1 MKLGLVPAEGRPRR
15 DQSAT
20 SERADEL
27 LRLAIEVSGI
37 GVFETD
43 LRRRQ
48 TRLSA
53 ELCVLLGLP
62 VGSELSYD
70 EMMRT
75 IDERDRAA
83 LIASAEAAANSHDKG
98 KWSGVCRVRRADGAL
113 RRFCIHGRRFYR
125 RTPKGLEAVRSLGV
139 VVDITHVKE
148 TEDALRESEAR
159 LRFALEAAQM
169 GTFDLDMTGS
179 RAVIDAQEAKL
190 LGLPPDTRI
199 VGTDELRKRVPL
211 EDLKKSDLKKERLT
225 QHRVAYH
232 HEFRL
237 RMPDGSLRWLSAH
250 ADVRAN
256 RIFGVNYD
264 ITDRRLTEVELQESE
279 ARLRM
284 ATNAAALGVF
294 EWDPETDSTIW
305 ENERMYEIFARAKAD
320 RPLNKRQFV
329 IDYLHPDDKLDFD
342 AALERALQNHS
353 DFHVTCRIR
362 RQDEAE
368 RWLQIDGTFRATADN
383 HSPRLVGVVA
393 DVTERRTLEQ
403 RAKELA
409 ASLVTI
415 QEEERRRISQE
426 LHDSTAQHLVA
437 AKINLLSLKPKGGR
451 RSPQKRK
458 WQETQ
463 NSLREA
469 MKEIRVFSYLMH
481 PPFLESHGV
490 CKAIRQFVTGFADR
504 SGLRVKLALNCKVD
518 QVPFEMQRTLLRIAQ
533 EALANVH
540 RHATASRVTL
550 SLRWMAGCIHLVI
563 VDDGKSGRASSG
575 PGRGIRGMVART
587 QQYGGDLRVRSGAT
601 GTTVHAILPVNLA

>member
-1 MKLGLVPAEGRPRR
+1 MTMKLNLVPAEGRRRR

-27 LRLAIEVSGI
+27 LRLVIEVSGI

-83 LIASAEAAANSHDKG
+83 LIASAEAAANSPDKG
-98 KWSGVCRVRRADGAL
+98 KWSGVCRVRRADGAP

-125 RTPKGLEAVRSLGV
+125 HTPKGLEPVRSLGV
-139 VVDITHVKE
+139 VVDITHLKE

-169 GTFDLDMTGS
+169 GTFDVDMAGS

-199 VGTDELRKRVPL
+199 VAADELRKRVPF
-211 EDLKKSDLKKERLT
+211 EKERLT
-225 QHRVAYH
+225 QHREAYH

-237 RMPDGSLRWLSAH
+237 RMPDGSERWLSAH

-264 ITDRRLTEVELQESE
+264 ITDRRLAEVELQDSK
-279 ARLRM
+279 ARLQM

-320 RPLNKRQFV
+320 GPLNKRQLI
-329 IDYLHPDDKLDFD
+329 IDYLHPDDERDFD
-342 AALERALQNHS
+342 AALEKALQNHS

-368 RWLQIDGTFRATADN
+368 RWLQIDGTSRATADI

-393 DVTERRTLEQ
+393 DITERRMLEQ
-403 RAKELA
+403 RAKDLA

-415 QEEERRRISQE
+415 QEDERRRISQE

-437 AKINLLSLKPKGGR
+437 AKINLLSLNPKGGR
-451 RSPQKRK
+451 RSPQRRK

-469 MKEIRVFSYLMH
+469 MRELRVFSYLMH

-504 SGLRVKLALNCKVD
+504 SGLRVKLALNGKVD
-518 QVPFEMQRTLLRIAQ
+518 QLPFEMQRTLLRIAQ

-550 SLRWMAGCIHLVI
+550 SLRWMAGCVHLVI
-563 VDDGKSGRASSG
+563 VDDGRSGRASSG

-587 QQYGGDLRVRSGAT
+587 HQYGGDLRVRSGVT
-601 GTTVHAILPVNLA
+601 GTTVHAVLPINLA

>member
-1 MKLGLVPAEGRPRR
+1 MPGSEGRWRASPILHPR
-15 DQSAT
+15 T
-20 SERADEL
+20 P
-27 LRLAIEVSGI
+27 I
-37 GVFETD
+37 
-43 LRRRQ
+43 
-48 TRLSA
+48 LS
-53 ELCVLLGLP
+53 
-62 VGSELSYD
+62 SY
-70 EMMRT
+70 
-75 IDERDRAA
+75 
-83 LIASAEAAANSHDKG
+83 
-98 KWSGVCRVRRADGAL
+98 
-113 RRFCIHGRRFYR
+113 
-125 RTPKGLEAVRSLGV
+125 PKGLEPVRSLGV
-139 VVDITHVKE
+139 VVDITHLKE

-169 GTFDLDMTGS
+169 GTFDVDMAGS

-199 VGTDELRKRVPL
+199 VAADELRKRVPF

-225 QHRVAYH
+225 QHREAYH

-237 RMPDGSLRWLSAH
+237 RMPDGSERWLSAH

-264 ITDRRLTEVELQESE
+264 ITDRRLAEVELQDSK

-320 RPLNKRQFV
+320 GPLNKRQLV
-329 IDYLHPDDKLDFD
+329 IDYLHPDDERDFD
-342 AALERALQNHS
+342 AALEKALQNHS

-368 RWLQIDGTFRATADN
+368 RWLQIDGTSRATADI

-393 DVTERRTLEQ
+393 DITERRMLEQ
-403 RAKELA
+403 RAKDLA

-415 QEEERRRISQE
+415 QEDERRRISQK

-437 AKINLLSLKPKGGR
+437 AKINLLSLNPKGGR
-451 RSPQKRK
+451 RSPQRRK

-469 MKEIRVFSYLMH
+469 MRELRVFSYLMH

-504 SGLRVKLALNCKVD
+504 SGLRVKLALNGKVD
-518 QVPFEMQRTLLRIAQ
+518 QLPFEMQRTLLRIAQ

-550 SLRWMAGCIHLVI
+550 SLRWMAGCVHLVI
-563 VDDGKSGRASSG
+563 VDDGRSGRASSG
-575 PGRGIRGMVART
+575 PGGGIRGMMART
-587 QQYGGDLRVRSGAT
+587 HQYGGDLRVRSGVT
-601 GTTVHAILPVNLA
+601 GTTVHAVLPANLA